1 MNPRSVGSRAATLPL
16 VLLSAYVATLILF
29 PADFGLRLL
38 GFVWSPARIVLL
50 ILVLVSIASGALS
63 WRLVRSEHR
72 AVLVGWMAFLLAATI
87 ATLLHPTPGAVPRLL
102 SLAIEGMVLYF
113 VTRAVAV
120 DGVDSRTV
128 VKIAVIATLIVV
140 VVSLV
145 AGSVGLRYDSLLG
158 TLGGGQLPP
167 SSPERFGF
175 IRQQG
180 SFPATLFFAIWL
192 AACTALVLP
201 WCLERDRRI
210 VATAAAAWVVL
221 VFGIAVLTVSRIA
234 LPCAFLVAGVYLWR
248 WRHRAVAS
256 AAIVVAF
263 AIAFGFAS
271 LSIGTAPDETSPSPE
286 PGSSSPAVTPS
297 APTATFPS
305 ESDALASSN
314 EARVEA
320 IKATIKAVSQE
331 PVFGWGLLRAKD
343 VVTSI
348 GGSTNYVDSS
358 YLVVAIEMGLV
369 GLLAFLGLIASVL
382 WAGRRAWSSRAGMS
396 LSLACVAI
404 LAMTAVA
411 AYLNVTQG
419 YATFWLLA
427 ALMVNDAAAANGIA
441 DELVTSQGLQPS

>member
-1 MNPRSVGSRAATLPL
+1 MIPGQAGFRATSLPL
-16 VLLSAYVATLILF
+16 LLLSAYVASLILF

-38 GFVWSPARIVLL
+38 GFVWSPARIMLL
-50 ILVLVSIASGALS
+50 LLVLASVAMGNLS
-63 WRLVRSEHR
+63 WKAVRSEHR
-72 AVLVGWMAFLLAATI
+72 AVAVGWIAFLLAATI
-87 ATLLHPTPGAVPRLL
+87 ATVLHPSPGAVPRLL
-102 SLAIEGMVLYF
+102 SLGIEGMVLYF
-113 VTRAVAV
+113 VTRAVAIDAV
-120 DGVDSRTV
+120 AARTV
-128 VKIAVIATLIVV
+128 VKVAVIATLIVV
-140 VVSLV
+140 IVSLI
-145 AGSVGLRYDSLLG
+145 AGSVGFRYDSLL
-158 TLGGGQLPP
+158 TALSGGPVPPP
-167 SSPERFGF
+167 SGERFGF

-201 WCLERDRRI
+201 WSLERDRRI
-210 VATAAAAWVVL
+210 VAAAAATWVIL

-234 LPCAFLVAGVYLWR
+234 LPCAFLIAGLYLWR

-271 LSIGTAPDETSPSPE
+271 LSVGTAPDATSPSPE
-286 PGSSSPAVTPS
+286 PGASSPAVTPP
-297 APTATFPS
+297 AATATFPS

-320 IKATIKAVSQE
+320 IKATIKAVAQE

-369 GLLAFLGLIASVL
+369 GLLALLGLIASVL
-382 WAGRRAWSSRAGMS
+382 WAGRRAWSTREGMA

-419 YATFWLLA
+419 YATFLLLA
-427 ALMVNDAAAANGIA
+427 ALMVNNAAAAGGS
-441 DELVTSQGLQPS
+441 DEGTTRGLQRA

>member
-1 MNPRSVGSRAATLPL
+1 
-16 VLLSAYVATLILF
+16 
-29 PADFGLRLL
+29 
-38 GFVWSPARIVLL
+38 
-50 ILVLVSIASGALS
+50 
-63 WRLVRSEHR
+63 
-72 AVLVGWMAFLLAATI
+72 MAFLLAATI
-87 ATLLHPTPGAVPRLL
+87 ATVLHPTPGALPRLL
-102 SLAIEGMVLYF
+102 SLGIEGMVLYF
-113 VTRAVAV
+113 VTRAVAT
-120 DGVDSRTV
+120 DAIAARTV
-128 VKIAVIATLIVV
+128 MKVAIVATLIVV
-140 VVSLV
+140 VVCLI
-145 AGSVGLRYDSLLG
+145 AGTFGFRYDSLL
-158 TLGGGQLPP
+158 TALGGGPVPPP
-167 SSPERFGF
+167 SGERFGF

-201 WCLERDRRI
+201 WSLARERPS
-210 VATAAAAWVVL
+210 VVLSATTWVVL

-234 LPCAFLVAGVYLWR
+234 LPCAFLVAGVYWWR
-248 WRHRAVAS
+248 WRRRAVAS
-256 AAIVVAF
+256 VAIVAAF

-271 LSIGTAPDETSPSPE
+271 LSVGTAPSATSSPE
-286 PGSSSPAVTPS
+286 PGTSSPAVGPS

-320 IKATIKAVSQE
+320 IKATIKAVAQE

-343 VVTSI
+343 VVTTI

-382 WAGRRAWSSRAGMS
+382 AAGRRAWWTREGMA

-404 LAMTAVA
+404 LAMTSVA

-427 ALMVNDAAAANGIA
+427 ALMVNNAVAEKSES
-441 DELVTSQGLQPS
+441 ELTARDP